1 MDDLTL
7 GLAHRSDAEAISAM
21 SRRLIEA
28 GLQPAWPAHRIL
40 WHMHHPESIV
50 LTAKFE
56 RELVGF
62 AIMQYADVTAHL
74 NLFAVEP
81 SRRRRGIGRKLLNWL
96 EETAMVAGTFVI
108 SLELRSTNS
117 GARAFYEAL
126 GYREIGRVPGY
137 YQGREDAI
145 RMARDLR
152 VGRGAT
158 QTR

>member
-81 SRRRRGIGRKLLNWL
+81 SRRRRGIGRKLLD
-96 EETAMVAGTFVI
+96 EFVRTAA
-108 SLELRSTNS
+108 
-117 GARAFYEAL
+117 
-126 GYREIGRVPGY
+126 
-137 YQGREDAI
+137 
-145 RMARDLR
+145 
-152 VGRGAT
+152 GRGAT
-158 QTR
+158 RVHLEVRQGNHAVKLYKSAGFIEVGRRRGYYNGCDGQVYDALTLSRSTSA